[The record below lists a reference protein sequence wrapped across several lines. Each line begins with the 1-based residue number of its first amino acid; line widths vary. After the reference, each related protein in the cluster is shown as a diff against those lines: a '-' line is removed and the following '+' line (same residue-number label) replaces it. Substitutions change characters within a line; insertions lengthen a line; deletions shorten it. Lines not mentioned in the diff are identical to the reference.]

1 MLATPERI
9 AEAPTAEGSWSQMR
23 RSGLMAGDGRH
34 HARETFRPIYHPAGR
49 DDLLRLAFED
59 LQTGRWMSTRRLLA
73 DTGANWALRTS
84 RTQVLAAAAAGS
96 DVVRAW
102 RAEDP
107 ASVDAM
113 VMRAR
118 VAVERALQAG
128 RRRHPGVEDLA
139 EQAREACHRAIE
151 YADARD
157 PVPWVC
163 LLSLAQLDEQQLLPD
178 HQWAAPELT
187 LPHGPWGLMRDVY
200 QRDPYNREAYHRML
214 QFLQVRAGGSQQA
227 DALNFA
233 QWVMTYAPPGSALLV
248 LPLYAYAGHYRFQ
261 REHPGTADPLARQQ
275 WMREHVVQDV
285 DRALRFWFDNP
296 ASLPRALPDLSH
308 LAHAL
313 WAAHRFAD
321 AAPVF
326 QAMGRYATR
335 TPWAYVTDRAELA
348 TGEFV
353 WARAQC
359 LAAAN
364 APAAARGRQV

>member
-1 MLATPERI
+1 MLATDQRLDEN
-9 AEAPTAEGSWSQMR
+9 PTGAGRRSAAR
-23 RSGLMAGDGRH
+23 RSGLMAGDGQV
-34 HARETFRPIYHPAGR
+34 ARGTFRPVYHPAGH
-49 DDLLRLAFED
+49 DDALRLALED
-59 LQTGRWMSTRRLLA
+59 LQTGRWMSMRRMLA
-73 DTGANWALRTS
+73 DTGTNWALRSS

-107 ASVDAM
+107 ANVDAM

-128 RRRHPGVEDLA
+128 RRRHPGTEALA
-139 EQAREACHRAIE
+139 QQAREACGLAAH
-151 YADARD
+151 YADPRD

-163 LLSLAQLDEQQLLPD
+163 LLALAQLDDQQLIAD
-178 HQWAAPELT
+178 HQWSAPELT
-187 LPHGPWGLMRDVY
+187 LPHGPWGLMQEVY
-200 QRDPYNREAYHRML
+200 QRDPYNREAHHRML

-248 LPLYAYAGHYRFQ
+248 LPLHAYAGHYRFQ
-261 REHPGTADPLARQQ
+261 REHPGTVDPLARQQ
-275 WMREHVVQDV
+275 WMREHVVKDV
-285 DRALRFWFDNP
+285 DRALHSWFRHS
-296 ASLPRALPDLSH
+296 ASSPRALPDLSH

-313 WAAHRFAD
+313 WAAHRFTE

-335 TPWAYVTDRAELA
+335 APWAYVTDRPELA

-359 LAAAN
+359 LAAEV
-364 APAAARGRQV
+364 PTAAHGRQK